1 MLSNLTYLP
10 GRLAAECHALDVIKH
25 CRASEGKTTMG
36 RLFAFVLF
44 SLTVGRSHS
53 LVAQRLLTLSA
64 VQVDSI
70 VEAHRAKY
78 QVPGV
83 AVYVGSTSGQSI
95 YEHAYGAGRLS
106 PYAGVRNETEFYLAS
121 VSKPYAAAVA
131 HRLVDQGRLDL
142 SAPIS
147 RYLSDL
153 PPWADTVTTHHL
165 LTHTSGIQ
173 DYTDI
178 AGWSDT
184 SSASEFIHRALAL
197 PRLFPAG
204 TRSAYSNTNY
214 ALLQEILERVTG
226 EPYSRAA
233 TELVLRPLGL
243 AETHFDCASA
253 ADAEAATGYRRYRL
267 DTTVSTRAV
276 GALRVGHFP
285 DAAAGLCASARDAG
299 RFLARLLS
307 TRFLADSSAAA
318 MHTSPSHDDV
328 DGAFGEGLSVARE
341 LTGEVWSHGGAIP
354 GFNTEVAVWPADSL
368 VVIVLMNL
376 SGGEAELLSRTV
388 AKSILRIPQPTVLD
402 LPIESTRIG
411 SYSGQYQVDV
421 YHVGV
426 TERNS
431 RVYMSG
437 DHCYYQGFD
446 TFICDPDKSR
456 TLHFIRRDGQVR
468 EVWVLVEGVRRL
480 RAYRSLPT
488 RTDGSSSTT
497 SNKR

>member
-1 MLSNLTYLP
+1 
-10 GRLAAECHALDVIKH
+10 
-25 CRASEGKTTMG
+25 MG
-36 RLFAFVLF
+36 RLFAFVL
-44 SLTVGRSHS
+44 LAVTVGRSHS
-53 LVAQRLLTLSA
+53 LVAQRPLTLLA
-64 VQVDSI
+64 AQVDSI

-78 QVPGV
+78 HVPGV
-83 AVYVGSTSGQSI
+83 AVYVGSTSGRSI
-95 YEHAYGAGRLS
+95 YERAYGAGRLS

-147 RYLSDL
+147 RYLSGL

-173 DYTDI
+173 DYTDV

-184 SSASEFIHRALAL
+184 SSASEFIRRALAL

-243 AETHFDCASA
+243 AETHFCASA
-253 ADAEAATGYRRYRL
+253 ADAQAPNGKRRNRL
-267 DTTVSTRAV
+267 ETAESTRAV
-276 GALRVGHFP
+276 EAPRVGHYP

-299 RFLARLLS
+299 RFLARVLS

-318 MHTSPSHDDV
+318 MHTAPSHDDV

-402 LPIESTRIG
+402 LPIELNRIG
-411 SYSGQYQVDV
+411 TYSGQYQVDV
-421 YHVGV
+421 YHVGI

-480 RAYRSLPT
+480 QAYRILPT
-488 RTDGSSSTT
+488 RPDGSSRMTL
-497 SNKR
+497 NER